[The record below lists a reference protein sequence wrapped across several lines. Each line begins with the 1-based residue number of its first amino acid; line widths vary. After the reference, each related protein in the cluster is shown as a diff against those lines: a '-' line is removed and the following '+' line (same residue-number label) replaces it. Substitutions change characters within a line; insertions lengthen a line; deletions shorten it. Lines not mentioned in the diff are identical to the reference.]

1 MIVRLAEMNL
11 VNNSGRCS
19 RHLRVRCGYNF
30 VVILMSEM
38 GEKALYTGFQG
49 VVYRFQGIAY
59 RWFSSINIGFTY
71 LG

>member
-11 VNNSGRCS
+11 VDNSGRCS

-38 GEKALYTGFQG
+38 GEKAVFKALYTDFRALHTGGFPP
-49 VVYRFQGIAY
+49 
-59 RWFSSINIGFTY
+59 
-71 LG
+71 